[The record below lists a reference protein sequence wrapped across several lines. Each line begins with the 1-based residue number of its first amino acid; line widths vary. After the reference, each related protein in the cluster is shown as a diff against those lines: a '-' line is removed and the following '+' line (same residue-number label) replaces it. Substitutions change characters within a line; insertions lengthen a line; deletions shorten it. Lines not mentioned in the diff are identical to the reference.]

1 MQAYRNQHWTTWIK
15 WLPIELRLTIYD
27 FIDIETRMQMLTP
40 LITETIRYL
49 YRSKDTLNLFRKYE
63 QLIYM
68 QFFKKN
74 DDTSGYSTRPYIK
87 QLLPPT
93 TFLKNN
99 EIQIH
104 SHPVIQLLKQDLYFS
119 AYIRRIIMTNDNPI
133 FIYKYY
139 HNNVVEKIQSCFNL
153 LSTLVS
159 YNNDFDYQIKRILIR
174 FLHHL
179 TKISNKVKEEEQ
191 EQRML
196 VYERKIRRY
205 YKRNI
210 ISRIHIQSNK
220 MQKKIMKTNKI
231 AEKNKKIEA
240 REMVKMKRLFTQN
253 AKKAAKH
260 AKTLLKRK
268 N

>member
-1 MQAYRNQHWTTWIK
+1 MPADRNKHWTTWIK

-139 HNNVVEKIQSCFNL
+139 HNNVVEKIQCCFNL

-179 TKISNKVKEEEQ
+179 TKISDKVKKEEHE
-191 EQRML
+191 ERML
-196 VYERKIRRY
+196 AYERKIRRY
-205 YKRNI
+205 YKKNI
-210 ISRIHIQSNK
+210 ILRIHIQANK
-220 MQKKIMKTNKI
+220 MQKKIKKINKI
-231 AEKNKKIEA
+231 AEKNAKKEA
-240 REMVKMKRLFTQN
+240 MQHAKMKKLITKN
-253 AKKAAKH
+253 AKH
-260 AKTLLKRK
+260 AAKRARMLAK
-268 N
+268 KK

>member
-1 MQAYRNQHWTTWIK
+1 MPADRNQHWTTWIK

-27 FIDIETRMQMLTP
+27 FIDIETRMQLLTP
-40 LITETIRYL
+40 LITDTMRYL
-49 YRSKDTLNLFRKYE
+49 YRSKDTFNLLRKYE

-68 QFFKKN
+68 QFFQKN
-74 DDTSGYSTRPYIK
+74 DDTSGYSTRPYFKEI
-87 QLLPPT
+87 LPPT
-93 TFLKNN
+93 TYLKNN

-104 SHPVIQLLKQDLYFS
+104 SHPVIQLLKQELYFS
-119 AYIRRIIMTNDNPI
+119 AYVRRIIMSNDNPI

-196 VYERKIRRY
+196 VYERKVRNYYRR
-205 YKRNI
+205 KI
-210 ISRIHIQSNK
+210 LSRIHIQSKK
-220 MQKKIMKTNKI
+220 MQIKIMKTNKI
-231 AEKNKKIEA
+231 AEKKTKIEA
-240 REMVKMKRLFTQN
+240 REMVKMKKLFTQN

-260 AKTLLKRK
+260 AKMLSKSKT
-268 N
+268 